1 MLETMLSVVLLYG
14 IGWAMTARLFAGIEG
29 PVPLP
34 GRRQRDRRDAL
45 LWPIWLL
52 LYALIWLVE
61 RREQSFERELSE
73 DL

>member
-1 MLETMLSVVLLYG
+1 MLETVLSAAVLYA
-14 IGWAMTARLFAGIEG
+14 IGWSVTAKWFAGILG

-52 LYALIWLVE
+52 LYAFIWLME
-61 RREQSFERELSE
+61 RRRQSFERELSE
-73 DL
+73 DW